1 MNLVT
6 IPLEQAN
13 FIPELT
19 EKVIKLI
26 NLQKIVELSLSHN
39 KITAIS
45 DQKSLNS
52 HSNKLH
58 SNKPTH
64 SKIPTSSL
72 SSFNNLQF
80 LYFDHNEITNIH
92 TNAFTDL
99 TLVIHLDLSWNKI
112 QQLNESVLSPL
123 ANLKTLKLD
132 HNRIYTLSAKQ
143 FKLNP
148 SLVHLDFSS
157 NRIRNLP
164 TTVFHY
170 TKNVHYLNLFDNR
183 LSYPVVEW
191 FNDISDTAMIMLKLN
206 PWVCDCKIYDM
217 KMIFPELARQVQC
230 VAPRE
235 VVGKYGRV
243 EPTY

>member
-1 MNLVT
+1 MNLVK
-6 IPLEQAN
+6 IPSEQAN
-13 FIPELT
+13 FIPEIT

-39 KITAIS
+39 KVTEIA
-45 DQKSLNS
+45 DQQILKPKSKHS
-52 HSNKLH
+52 HSVKL
-58 SNKPTH
+58 
-64 SKIPTSSL
+64 TSSL
-72 SSFNNLQF
+72 ASFTNLQF
-80 LYFDHNEITNIH
+80 LYIDHNEITNIH
-92 TNAFTDL
+92 SNAFNDL

-132 HNRIYTLSAKQ
+132 HNRIYTLSTEQ

-157 NRIRNLP
+157 NRIRSLP
-164 TTVFHY
+164 SSVFKY

-206 PWVCDCKIYDM
+206 PWVCDCKIRDM
-217 KMIFPELARQVQC
+217 KMNFPELARQVQC
-230 VAPRE
+230 IAPRK
-235 VVGKYGRV
+235 VVGKYRARGID
-243 EPTY
+243 